1 MIFIGN
7 IQLALK
13 IYILR
18 PFHNRYF
25 SFSYINIENEPTTL
39 VHWGSNIPVN
49 CETEST
55 EYPSSQCIFPYEYKG
70 KTYYEC
76 VSGLFG
82 YQDKNFWCPTDLD
95 YDNQP
100 YNWGRCGEN
109 CPISSFRNY
118 YDDDSTAISP
128 KFTSKLKEYLPNL
141 LEIVAPIFCFLS

>member
-1 MIFIGN
+1 MMSKTQYLPLCKVYIIIFSSNQLLIRLKVFFNNVHYCYFPFRYGN
-7 IQLALK
+7 
-13 IYILR
+13 
-18 PFHNRYF
+18 
-25 SFSYINIENEPTTL
+25 NETSM
-39 VHWGSNIPVN
+39 HWGSNIPVN

-109 CPISSFRNY
+109 CPSAQFRRY
-118 YDDDSTAISP
+118 STATSP
-128 KFTSKLKEYLPNL
+128 QFARFASKLT
-141 LEIVAPIFCFLS
+141 